1 MTIMKETKVMKSFNV
16 KKYNDEINRFN
27 KLIDKVDG
35 IIGVFI
41 GWGAEKEMSKE
52 WFEGLLAHPESRFQT
67 YLNLEAMIQ
76 DMQCK
81 YGALWKDCDKEYF
94 LNNYTGLLGE
104 LSRTVK
110 KEMDFL
116 ELLPEIREAY
126 GKLFTIEDY
135 HAVKTDDAERLIM
148 EQCIEWEED

>member
-1 MTIMKETKVMKSFNV
+1 M
-16 KKYNDEINRFN
+16 
-27 KLIDKVDG
+27 
-35 IIGVFI
+35 FI

-67 YLNLEAMIQ
+67 YLNLEDMIQ

-81 YGALWKDCDKEYF
+81 YGVLWKDCDKEYF

-135 HAVKTDDAERLIM
+135 HAVKTDDTERLIM

>member
-1 MTIMKETKVMKSFNV
+1 MKETKVMKSFNV

-27 KLIDKVDG
+27 KLTDKVNG

-67 YLNLEAMIQ
+67 YLNLEDMIQ

-81 YGALWKDCDKEYF
+81 YGVLWKDCDKEYF

-148 EQCIEWEED
+148 EIWI

>member
-1 MTIMKETKVMKSFNV
+1 MKETKVMKSFNV

-27 KLIDKVDG
+27 KLTDKVNG

-52 WFEGLLAHPESRFQT
+52 WFEGLLVHPESKFQT

-81 YGALWKDCDKEYF
+81 YGVLWKDCDKEYF

-104 LSRTVK
+104 LSRTIK

>member
-1 MTIMKETKVMKSFNV
+1 MKETKVMKSFNV

-27 KLIDKVDG
+27 KLTDKVNG

-67 YLNLEAMIQ
+67 YLNLEDMIQ

-81 YGALWKDCDKEYF
+81 YGVLWKDCDKEYF

>member
-1 MTIMKETKVMKSFNV
+1 MKETKVMKSFNV

-27 KLIDKVDG
+27 KLTDKVNG

-52 WFEGLLAHPESRFQT
+52 WFEGLLVHPESRFQT

-81 YGALWKDCDKEYF
+81 YGVLWKDCDKEYF